1 MFVASF
7 LARGVQWIMPVRSP
21 SMARKF
27 SIEQLEAQG
36 NRKQQTAFAVL
47 TLFVIAVLLSMH
59 LLFTPVLGEPSKAII
74 LILSAGVLLKIWE
87 ILWLRKQR
95 EGISTSQ
102 ARTGTAISIVGIF
115 ILAAVLALLTRR
127 DDPPYFVLLA
137 IPILRCAYQFGLLAT
152 IATILAAIGT
162 MFAWIIHYFNVHPPA
177 RPTEYLETGMIAVIF
192 CLTGP
197 LVWFLVN
204 QVRQREA
211 TLYEKMI
218 ELETTRE
225 KLVAEEKLAAVG
237 RLASGIAHEIRN
249 PVAMIASSLATAAF
263 PASDVR
269 EREEMFAIA
278 AREARRLENLTM
290 DFLIYARPSV
300 PQRSLA
306 SISDIARHVAD
317 VTRMRAA
324 DRSVEVRLQAP
335 EDVFADVDA
344 AQIEGALL
352 NLSLNALDA
361 TPAGGHIEV
370 RLRGGEHTV
379 YLDVENSGSAIPA
392 SNVTRVFEPFF
403 TTKPGGTGLGLAIA
417 RGIAAAH
424 GGNLWVSANTDG
436 AVVFTMTAPRNDLE
450 SSAGEAEDGKGSDR
464 R

>member
-1 MFVASF
+1 MASS
-7 LARGVQWIMPVRSP
+7 LARGVQWIMPVRSH

-36 NRKQQTAFAVL
+36 YRKQQTAFAVL
-47 TLFVIAVLLSMH
+47 ILFVIAVLLSMH
-59 LLFTPVLGEPSKAII
+59 VLFTPLLGAPSKAVIF
-74 LILSAGVLLKIWE
+74 ILSVGFLIKVWE
-87 ILWLRKQR
+87 ILRLRKRQ
-95 EGISTSQ
+95 EGISASQ
-102 ARTGTAISIVGIF
+102 ARTETVISIVGIF
-115 ILAAVLALLTRR
+115 VLAAVLAFLTRR

-137 IPILRCAYQFGLLAT
+137 IPILRCAYQFGLRAT
-152 IATILAAIGT
+152 IATILAAIGM
-162 MFAWIIHYFNVHPPA
+162 MFAWITHYFTMHPPA
-177 RPTEYLETGMIAVIF
+177 RPTEYLQTAMIAVIF

-197 LVWFLVN
+197 LVWFLVK
-204 QVRQREA
+204 QLKQREA
-211 TLYEKMI
+211 KLYEKMI

-225 KLVAEEKLAAVG
+225 KLVAEEKLAAIG
-237 RLASGIAHEIRN
+237 RLASGVAHEIRN

-290 DFLIYARPSV
+290 DFLVYARPSV

-306 SISDIARHVAD
+306 SVSDIARHVAD

-324 DRSVEVRLQAP
+324 DRSIDVRLQAP

-370 RLRGGEHTV
+370 RLRGGEHAV
-379 YLDVENSGSAIPA
+379 YVDVENSGNAIPA
-392 SNVTRVFEPFF
+392 SNLTKIFEPFF

-417 RGIAAAH
+417 RGIATAH
-424 GGNLWVSANTDG
+424 GGNLWVSTNMDG
-436 AVVFTMTAPRNDLE
+436 AVVFTMTVPRDALE
-450 SSAGEAEDGKGSDR
+450 SSTGEAEDGKGSDR